1 MRNVGLQF
9 TINLQDVDPN
19 PAWYTVVTKTN
30 YEKKVAKDLQMGIKN
45 AAFKDD
51 IIEVVV
57 PIKEVEETTAGR
69 DGRQEKVLKTEKLFP
84 SYIFVKARMNEE
96 VWRYLRGVTGVS
108 TILSVGGYL
117 STMSEQEIRKI
128 KDYCGLLE
136 KEEQAKKAEL
146 NREIEELKKKLKNK
160 IGTKAIIRGGIF
172 DGYTGKI
179 SELDFGKSKV
189 TVIMDNSAIAVELN
203 FTDIELLD

>member
-1 MRNVGLQF
+1 MKNSGIQF
-9 TINLQDVDPN
+9 TINLQDADPN

-57 PIKEVEETTAGR
+57 PIKEVEEVVTGKNGKPQKVTKA
-69 DGRQEKVLKTEKLFP
+69 EKPFP
-84 SYIFVKARMNEE
+84 SYVFVRARMNED

-117 STMSEQEIRKI
+117 STMSEQEIRLI
-128 KDYCGLLE
+128 KEQCGLLE
-136 KEEQAKKAEL
+136 KEEQAKKAEI
-146 NREIEELKKKLKNK
+146 NREVEELKKKLKNK
-160 IGTKAIIRGGIF
+160 IGARAEIKGGIF
-172 DGYTGKI
+172 AGYTGKI
-179 SELDFGKSKV
+179 TELDFAKSKV
-189 TVIMDNSAIAVELN
+189 TVVMENSAISVELN
-203 FTDIELLD
+203 FTDIELID